1 MINRRPKSSHHVMP
15 LSVGYRTPDVT
26 RPAVAFIGAAFFGFV
41 TMLFACATPSD
52 LAAAEP
58 AGALEEIYI
67 LRSIR
72 EPHAPADNWCS
83 STRSGFEP
91 FAKDAE
97 RFFSFWSLRV
107 QPEDGKVVQT
117 QDRRV
122 AELRACFGET
132 GERARQNFYAEIQL
146 GAISFKGRGECLALN
161 IDFPA
166 AGLFPVRCQL
176 VLSGL
181 PAPYVGGL
189 LTTNTM
195 TSQAAF
201 GGDTNPAGYT
211 QASIATIRLWK
222 SR

>member
-1 MINRRPKSSHHVMP
+1 MKLPAGHR
-15 LSVGYRTPDVT
+15 VGG
-26 RPAVAFIGAAFFGFV
+26 AVRQRIAFIGAASAV
-41 TMLFACATPSD
+41 I
-52 LAAAEP
+52 LAALCVWPVLPASFAAEP
-58 AGALEEIYI
+58 AEALEEIYI

-72 EPHAPADNWCS
+72 EPHTPSDNWCS
-83 STRSGFEP
+83 PTRSGFEP
-91 FAKDAE
+91 FKTDAE

-107 QPEDGKVVQT
+107 RSEDGKVVET
-117 QDRRV
+117 KDKRV
-122 AELRACFGET
+122 AELRACFGDT
-132 GERARQNFYAEIQL
+132 SERARQNFYAEIQL
-146 GAISFKGRGECLALN
+146 GTISFQGRGECLALK

-201 GGDTNPAGYT
+201 GGDTKPAGYT

-222 SR
+222 AR